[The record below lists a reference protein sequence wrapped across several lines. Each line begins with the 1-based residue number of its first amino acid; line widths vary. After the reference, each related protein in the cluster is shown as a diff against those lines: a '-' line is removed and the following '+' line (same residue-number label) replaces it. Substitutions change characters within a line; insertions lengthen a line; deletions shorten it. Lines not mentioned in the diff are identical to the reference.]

1 MTPLS
6 YVRHGGAVTAV
17 LHVIMCF
24 GRYLITRLGPLS
36 QDNTSIPS
44 LVQQTFTYEFPP
56 VRLGST
62 NPISQG
68 ANKIPH
74 RLARRLPRRLA
85 TVPLDNIAQ
94 RALIFPSDFLSSIL
108 IDGPFGGLGASERFV
123 RHQDE
128 LDEQPGYVQSYAP
141 HLL

>member
-1 MTPLS
+1 M
-6 YVRHGGAVTAV
+6 
-17 LHVIMCF
+17 
-24 GRYLITRLGPLS
+24 
-36 QDNTSIPS
+36 
-44 LVQQTFTYEFPP
+44 
-56 VRLGST
+56 RLGST

-68 ANKIPH
+68 TNKITH

-94 RALIFPSDFLSSIL
+94 RALFTSDFLSSIL